1 MAYNRPLSGDG
12 GGGANHICW
21 TQRREII
28 EAYPLLAEL
37 LGQVEAGLQG
47 AWEGDAEFLRR
58 AAQEVLSGPGK
69 RLRPSLLLLS
79 AECSGGANE
88 RSVAVA
94 SVVEIVHTAS
104 LIHDDVVDESQS
116 RRGRRSARALWGS
129 KLSVLLG
136 DYLIARA
143 FRLLPEQDH
152 RELSTRLAEVAR
164 RMCDGQ
170 IRELRNAWRHVTE
183 AEYLEIVAAKTGSLF
198 GFCGGAG
205 ALTAGASL
213 EAAAALARFGER
225 FGVAFQLADDILDFV
240 GTNGRSGKPAGRD
253 FLEGKLTLPLILMAE
268 RGGVEVREH
277 LTRVM
282 EARAVC
288 LDELETVREMARATG
303 AVEDAWGRFEEWL
316 ADTREQLALLPDTPA
331 RQALLDLAGEH
342 FPLPVM
348 ASA

>member
-1 MAYNRPLSGDG
+1 MAYNRPVGGDG
-12 GGGANHICW
+12 GGGANHICRME
-21 TQRREII
+21 RRAII
-28 EAYPLLAEL
+28 EAYPPLADLLA
-37 LGQVEAGLQG
+37 QVEADLQRV
-47 AWEGDAEFLRR
+47 WEGDAEFLRG

-104 LIHDDVVDESQS
+104 LIHDDVVDESHS

-152 RELSTRLAEVAR
+152 RELSTRLAEAAR

-170 IRELRNAWRHVTE
+170 IRELRNAWRPVTE
-183 AEYLEIVAAKTGSLF
+183 AEYLDIVAAKTGSLF

-268 RGGVEVREH
+268 RGGAQAREH
-277 LTRVM
+277 LTRLT
-282 EARAVC
+282 EARAAS
-288 LDELETVREMARATG
+288 LDELEAVREMARAAG
-303 AVEDAWGRFEEWL
+303 AIEDAWSRFEAWL
-316 ADTREQLALLPDTPA
+316 TEARKQLSPLPDTPA
-331 RQALLDLAGEH
+331 REALLGLAGEH